1 MLTLRAPTGNSMAER
16 QLSDSDPEVEYDL
29 DKRISLIDT
38 DVESIQIERVRSA
51 VNLTKEAVHAI
62 SITALETIREGAI
75 FMGVI
80 GSRGELVNPFSHID
94 AAIWSENDL
103 PENMVDAAYDFCEE
117 LTRREAGNFY
127 HSFKYL
133 PELERRAI
141 MAYYAFCR
149 RADDIADGDYIDY
162 FPGGSSEQLES
173 INYRTKIERLI
184 DSSPVVERSSYNDKM
199 SQLFYFRK
207 KLSTAYGEVTST
219 DPIFIALKDTVDT
232 FGIPRQL
239 LDDMIS
245 GMEEDFH
252 RNRYETF
259 EDLYTYCYKVASTVG
274 LVCIEIYGYD
284 DPRAREFAES
294 WGIYM
299 QLTNILRDVAEDLE
313 RNRIYLP
320 IEDLARF
327 GISEDD
333 LRSGKEILKHPGWK
347 PFVSEY
353 IARAEKYRE
362 RAVKLFPLLDK
373 SSRYSPAAMTIFYQ
387 SIMNKI
393 NKNKGDVFS
402 ERTQLSKTEKIG
414 LAAYIYIRHRF
425 FGL

>member
-1 MLTLRAPTGNSMAER
+1 MAER
-16 QLSDSDPEVEYDL
+16 QMSDSEPEVKYDL
-29 DKRISLIDT
+29 SGEISLIDSSI
-38 DVESIQIERVRSA
+38 ESAPIERVRSA

-62 SITALETIREGAI
+62 SITALETIREGAV

-94 AAIWSENDL
+94 AAIWTENDL
-103 PENMVDAAYDFCEE
+103 PENMIDAAYDFCEE

-133 PELERRAI
+133 PDLERRAI

-162 FPGGSSEQLES
+162 FPGGSSERTES
-173 INYRTKIERLI
+173 IDYRTKIERLI

-219 DPIFIALKDTVDT
+219 DPIFIALKDTVET
-232 FGIPRQL
+232 FGIQRQL

-252 RNRYETF
+252 RNRYQTF

-274 LVCIEIYGYD
+274 LVCIEIYGYE

-299 QLTNILRDVAEDLE
+299 QLTNIIRDVAEDLE

-333 LRSGKEILKHPGWK
+333 LHSGKEILKHPGWK

-362 RAVKLFPLLDK
+362 RAMKLFPLLDK

-393 NKNKGDVFS
+393 DKNNGDVFS